1 MATEESGRIKRPEP
15 AEEVVET
22 DEERAAREAREAE
35 EAAQKEQEEA
45 LKRTGLTYGELYNTL
60 SQYTPRT
67 PEDINARAAAML
79 DSQYANAR
87 LAAQQQADRNVLAV
101 QNQLDALGTSYD
113 RNIQDLAEQFRQTL
127 SKADRNALRKGMQ
140 RSSYA
145 AATRANIG
153 IKGAEAAGQVLENRT
168 NQENALN
175 AQIAQYQQQL
185 ADQLGQMDR
194 NYQTD
199 LQAKINEL
207 EDQDFQRQQ
216 AQNEL
221 LLNLYQ
227 LGDKQNSGQ
236 SSGSGSSGG
245 GGLHGS
251 GYTAAEIAALQG
263 QTPTTTK
270 PSNRKPT
277 QTPTPTPTPAT
288 DATNAVQNALANSG
302 ASLLEAHVAAGIT
315 PAALRG
321 KPGTGTGL
329 STAASALLGNAR
341 TLGSQYGNTHA
352 LSYGYE
358 GLTPQ
363 QKSMWTQELVNY
375 LNNH

>member
-127 SKADRNALRKGMQ
+127 SQADRNALRKGMQ

-207 EDQDFQRQQ
+207 EDQDYQRQQ

-227 LGDKQNSGQ
+227 LGDKQNRGAGVNG
-236 SSGSGSSGG
+236 GSGGM
-245 GGLHGS
+245 HGS
-251 GYTAAEIAALQG
+251 GYTAEEIAALQG

-270 PSNRKPT
+270 KPSNRKP
-277 QTPTPTPTPAT
+277 TPTPTPTPAA
-288 DATNAVQNALANSG
+288 DATNAVQDALANSG
-302 ASLLEAHVAAGIT
+302 ASLMEAYAAIGIT
-315 PAALRG
+315 PAALSG
-321 KPGTGTGL
+321 KHGTGTGM
-329 STAASALLGNAR
+329 STAASALLQNAHKY
-341 TLGSQYGNTHA
+341 GSQYGNTHSLRMGHTA
-352 LSYGYE
+352 LNPY
-358 GLTPQ
+358 Q
-363 QKSMWTQELVNY
+363 QQMLDQELINY
-375 LNNH
+375 LNKH

>member
-87 LAAQQQADRNVLAV
+87 LAAQQQADRNVLAI
-101 QNQLDALGTSYD
+101 QGQLDALGTSYD

-127 SKADRNALRKGMQ
+127 SQADRNALRKGMQ

-236 SSGSGSSGG
+236 SSGGGSGSG

-270 PSNRKPT
+270 RPSNRKPT
-277 QTPTPTPTPAT
+277 PTPPAPTPS
-288 DATNAVQNALANSG
+288 DATSELEKKLFALPNNRKLR
-302 ASLLEAHVAAGIT
+302 SLYEYQRPYTTG
-315 PAALRG
+315 PYS
-321 KPGTGTGL
+321 PGTNK
-329 STAASALLGNAR
+329 GNLNR
-341 TLGSQYGNTHA
+341 P
-352 LSYGYE
+352 
-358 GLTPQ
+358 LTQ
-363 QKSMWTQELVNY
+363 MTE
-375 LNNH
+375 

>member
-1 MATEESGRIKRPEP
+1 MAVEESGRIKRPEP

-87 LAAQQQADRNVLAV
+87 LAAQQQSDRNVLAV

-127 SKADRNALRKGMQ
+127 SQADRNALRKGMQ

-236 SSGSGSSGG
+236 SSGSGSGSG

-270 PSNRKPT
+270 KPSNRKPT
-277 QTPTPTPTPAT
+277 NTPPAPTPT
-288 DATNAVQNALANSG
+288 DDTNSLMKWLSGVEGNWQTYVQGKLDEAARVRQQQ
-302 ASLLEAHVAAGIT
+302 LESIY
-315 PAALRG
+315 
-321 KPGTGTGL
+321 KK
-329 STAASALLGNAR
+329 GN
-341 TLGSQYGNTHA
+341 Q
-352 LSYGYE
+352 
-358 GLTPQ
+358 GLTNQ
-363 QKSMWTQELVNY
+363 GILTNRLTTR
-375 LNNH
+375 

>member
-1 MATEESGRIKRPEP
+1 MAVEESGRIKRPEP

-127 SKADRNALRKGMQ
+127 SQADRNALRKGMQ

-227 LGDKQNSGQ
+227 LGDKQNRGQ
-236 SSGSGSSGG
+236 SSGSGGG
-245 GGLHGS
+245 GGYTHTVDDFETPTTTKKPRRTPTDPTPGGDKKPTDVTQELLNRLNSGNFGGYVAPTPVPGTGIQWFGS
-251 GYTAAEIAALQG
+251 QPQA
-263 QTPTTTK
+263 QTPTTTRTTTSV
-270 PSNRKPT
+270 PHSPIRDDLPYT
-277 QTPTPTPTPAT
+277 QTTRTPIHS
-288 DATNAVQNALANSG
+288 V
-302 ASLLEAHVAAGIT
+302 
-315 PAALRG
+315 R
-321 KPGTGTGL
+321 
-329 STAASALLGNAR
+329 
-341 TLGSQYGNTHA
+341 
-352 LSYGYE
+352 
-358 GLTPQ
+358 
-363 QKSMWTQELVNY
+363 
-375 LNNH
+375 

>member
-1 MATEESGRIKRPEP
+1 MAAEESGMFKKPEE
-15 AEEVVET
+15 AVVEET
-22 DEERAAREAREAE
+22 EEEKAAREAAEAE
-35 EAAQKEQEEA
+35 QKAQEEA

-60 SQYTPRT
+60 SQYTPKT
-67 PEDINARAAAML
+67 QEDINARAAALL

-87 LAAQQQADRNVLAV
+87 LTAQQQADRNVLAL
-101 QNQLDALGTSYD
+101 QNQLASLGTTYD
-113 RNIQDLAEQFRQTL
+113 RNLQDLAEQFRQTL
-127 SKADRNALRKGMQ
+127 SQADRNALRKGMQ

-153 IKGAEAAGQVLENRT
+153 IKGAEAAGQVLENRA

-185 ADQLGQMDR
+185 ADQLGQLDR

-199 LQAKINEL
+199 LQAKIGEL

-227 LGDKQNSGQ
+227 LGDKENKGAGA
-236 SSGSGSSGG
+236 SGSGGGGG

-263 QTPTTTK
+263 ITPTTSPRPRPPK
-270 PSNRKPT
+270 PP
-277 QTPTPTPTPAT
+277 QPDPTPGDTTSDLT
-288 DATNAVQNALANSG
+288 NALA
-302 ASLLEAHVAAGIT
+302 SLPSQLQMRVQN
-315 PAALRG
+315 
-321 KPGTGTGL
+321 GL
-329 STAASALLGNAR
+329 SRINT
-341 TLGSQYGNTHA
+341 GS
-352 LSYGYE
+352 SYSPGAN
-358 GLTPQ
+358 
-363 QKSMWTQELVNY
+363 KSWLNRQLVETTR
-375 LNNH
+375 

>member
-127 SKADRNALRKGMQ
+127 SQADRNALRKGMQ

-236 SSGSGSSGG
+236 SSGSGSGSG

-270 PSNRKPT
+270 RPRGTRTDPTPGGNKNPTDVTQELLNRLNSGNFGGYVAPT
-277 QTPTPTPTPAT
+277 PVPGTGIQWFGSQPQAQTPTTTRTTTSVPHSPIRDDLPYTQTTRTPIHS
-288 DATNAVQNALANSG
+288 V
-302 ASLLEAHVAAGIT
+302 
-315 PAALRG
+315 R
-321 KPGTGTGL
+321 
-329 STAASALLGNAR
+329 
-341 TLGSQYGNTHA
+341 
-352 LSYGYE
+352 
-358 GLTPQ
+358 
-363 QKSMWTQELVNY
+363 
-375 LNNH
+375 